1 MTNKNELGQF
11 DTPKHISSSLMSL
24 FPYHYDFFI
33 DLGAGLG
40 NLSHQF
46 HQRNGALVELD
57 LVRVKNL
64 QKNSNSNINVI
75 HSDVLDSSLN
85 LNQLS
90 EGYEKV
96 LYLSNPPFHRKSSG
110 YKFTYFDSLNT
121 GTPFHQLDIAFLDK
135 VLSSMNSKS
144 SVAFIVSAPFVE
156 FEKYK
161 NEREKF
167 INSFDFIEVIRL
179 DMKTFAQAEVQSYA
193 IIGHVISAT
202 LAQKILLK
210 SMDVQGKITDV
221 LDITHEQA
229 IVSLSYSYHKD
240 VQYLKDLIGKGF
252 KTVGDFNIELSRGS
266 QSKKY
271 FHDLG
276 KDFIHTT
283 DLVNQYL
290 YLDSH
295 EFDERFSAAE
305 QNDILISRVGRRS
318 ILRQSLVKKG
328 GKVFTDSVYRLKT
341 ETKDNDLIW
350 KSISSE
356 VGQKWRA
363 LHAQGKCAKY
373 LTCSAILSIPV
384 I

>member
-11 DTPKHISSSLMSL
+11 DTPKHISSSLMFL
-24 FPYHYDFFI
+24 LPCHYDFFI

-40 NLSHQF
+40 NLSHQL
-46 HQRNGALVELD
+46 HQRSGALIELD
-57 LVRVKNL
+57 FDRFKNL
-64 QKNSNSNINVI
+64 QKISNSNINVI

-90 EGYEKV
+90 AGYEKV
-96 LYLSNPPFHRKSSG
+96 LYLSNPPFHRKNSG
-110 YKFTYFDSLNT
+110 YEFTYFDSLNT
-121 GTPFHQLDIAFLDK
+121 GTPYHQLDIAFLDK

-144 SVAFIVSAPFVE
+144 SIAFIVSAPFIE

-167 INSFDFIEVIRL
+167 IDSFNVIEVISL

-193 IIGHVISAT
+193 VIGHVISDT
-202 LAQKILLK
+202 LVQKILLK
-210 SMDVQGKITDV
+210 SMDVEGEISDLINITR
-221 LDITHEQA
+221 EQA
-229 IVSLSYSYHKD
+229 IVSLSYSYHKN
-240 VQYLKDLIGKGF
+240 VQCLKDVIGKGF
-252 KTVGDFNIELSRGS
+252 KTVGDFNIELIRGS

-271 FHDLG
+271 FSDLG

-290 YLDSH
+290 YLDCH
-295 EFDERFSAAE
+295 EFDQRFSAAE

-318 ILRQSLVKKG
+318 ILRQSLVKRG

-356 VGQKWRA
+356 IGQKWRS
-363 LHAQGKCAKY
+363 LHAQGKCAQY
-373 LTCSAILSIPV
+373 LTRKAIFTIP
-384 I
+384 II